1 MERRTIWEQSDQVG
15 SGMRLQVTAAA
26 FSVGGQPR
34 GAVTVTV
41 EVPEGYADVLDGG
54 GLLAT
59 ILLDPEEA
67 LGLREWLRE
76 AAEAASAVGPGLY
89 ESS

>member
-1 MERRTIWEQSDQVG
+1 
-15 SGMRLQVTAAA
+15 MRIMVRAAA
-26 FSVGGQPR
+26 YTISAGAR

-41 EVPEGYADVLDGG
+41 AVPEGYSAPLDSGG
-54 GLLAT
+54 ASAT

-76 AAEAASAVGPGLY
+76 ASEAASSVGPGLY
-89 ESS
+89 ESG